1 MDLSIFAHEIDG
13 LMIYALEYRLTRALN
28 AKENRWTEAV
38 NDL

>member
-1 MDLSIFAHEIDG
+1 MDLSPFAHEIDG
-13 LMIYALEYRLTRALN
+13 LMIYALEYRFTRAIN